1 MINISGTLRIN
12 TAHSRNCHDVCVVVT
27 YFYYTECCKD
37 WLDCV
42 TLTSSIL
49 LAEVGEPPDVA
60 QSHTEAE
67 HGEEELDWAV
77 PGDPG
82 LARLGVHTD
91 SGGCCEDSR
100 SRLLSISR
108 PQLRLQT
115 AAC

>member
-1 MINISGTLRIN
+1 M
-12 TAHSRNCHDVCVVVT
+12 
-27 YFYYTECCKD
+27 
-37 WLDCV
+37 W
-42 TLTSSIL
+42 LTSPIL

-82 LARLGVHTD
+82 LALLEVHTD